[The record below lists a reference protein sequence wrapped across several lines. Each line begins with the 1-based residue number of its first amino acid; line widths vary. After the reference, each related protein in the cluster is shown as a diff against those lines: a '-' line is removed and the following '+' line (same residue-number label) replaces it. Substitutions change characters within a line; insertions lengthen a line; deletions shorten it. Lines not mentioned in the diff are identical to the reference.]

1 MPILW
6 RRKPKTPCYS
16 FFHSASADIRTSAN
30 AAIMPERRP
39 RRPSANE
46 ATAPDSVLTLAV
58 YHRSDNVEQHVAP
71 LRPAA
76 GLKLELIRKGTLWTV
91 PHDVAGVLWELAP
104 EDGAQRLVAAL
115 IGNRPAASYSVTMQP
130 GLVDL
135 SRALGFREHLSLPL
149 TLEDVERALGLRES
163 IDLADRIDAAAP
175 RLVQLADQPEAIGA
189 VVRSLNVSLDPA
201 NVAAALALR
210 AAEWLPLT
218 EWSVLAVEPDGA
230 PHWLGREEGDPSIR
244 AAAQSFAEIVV
255 QTGQPAVRVTNYL
268 DERID
273 ADGLATK
280 TVVEASALGWPLVA
294 NGSTVGVLIGF
305 DPGRAHRLPAIS
317 QALNDAMVRLLEP
330 AAYALANA
338 LRVARAEALSVTDD
352 LTQLYNSR
360 YLNDALRKETKRA
373 MRSGWPLSLLF
384 IDLDGFKRINDA
396 NGHLLGSRA
405 LIEAA
410 DVIRSSA
417 RETDIVARFGGDEFA
432 ILLPE
437 TGLEGAKSVA
447 RRLRDRIQRFAF
459 LAERSQNN
467 RLTASIGVATLP
479 DVADTA
485 EGLLQAADAAMYRV
499 KKAGKNGIHVAGSDK
514 DDARAPAEEQELR

>member
-1 MPILW
+1 
-6 RRKPKTPCYS
+6 
-16 FFHSASADIRTSAN
+16 
-30 AAIMPERRP
+30 
-39 RRPSANE
+39 
-46 ATAPDSVLTLAV
+46 
-58 YHRSDNVEQHVAP
+58 
-71 LRPAA
+71 
-76 GLKLELIRKGTLWTV
+76 
-91 PHDVAGVLWELAP
+91 
-104 EDGAQRLVAAL
+104 
-115 IGNRPAASYSVTMQP
+115 
-130 GLVDL
+130 
-135 SRALGFREHLSLPL
+135 
-149 TLEDVERALGLRES
+149 
-163 IDLADRIDAAAP
+163 
-175 RLVQLADQPEAIGA
+175 
-189 VVRSLNVSLDPA
+189 
-201 NVAAALALR
+201 
-210 AAEWLPLT
+210 
-218 EWSVLAVEPDGA
+218 
-230 PHWLGREEGDPSIR
+230 
-244 AAAQSFAEIVV
+244 
-255 QTGQPAVRVTNYL
+255 VTNYL